1 MQICIYDVSNYDIA
15 DIMKKNSWQMG
26 CRPCT
31 NKQLLPLSERV
42 EQVVAPLQPSALS
55 AGCFASRHILC
66 PLWKRRH
73 IVLQLTVCRSVGR
86 FVDQVLSAHYL
97 LTPSRNQYQTYY
109 RGCPQWVDDPYRFSG
124 HMFKD
129 QGQTTLFSP
138 LFSAQCAVCLISF
151 DPFTWSITNLVQGL
165 LWMSTWSLW
174 IFRSHVQ
181 GSRSNHSS

>member
-1 MQICIYDVSNYDIA
+1 MKICIYDVSNYDIA

-31 NKQLLPLSERV
+31 NKQLLPLSGRV

-86 FVDQVLSAHYL
+86 SVCR
-97 LTPSRNQYQTYY
+97 PSVVR
-109 RGCPQWVDDPYRFSG
+109 S
-124 HMFKD
+124 
-129 QGQTTLFSP
+129 L
-138 LFSAQCAVCLISF
+138 SF
-151 DPFTWSITNLVQGL
+151 DPFTWSKPNLAQMLPSISRWFLLISGHIFKGQGQTTLLSPLLCPLNIFWPLHLTNTKLGAVVPPNQ
-165 LWMSTWSLW
+165 
-174 IFRSHVQ
+174 
-181 GSRSNHSS
+181 